1 MVQWAKALKVRLLN
15 NAIPLTLVK
24 VKEENQLYNTVLWL
38 SHVCHGTYVCVSL
51 YTYHIYSYLHVYL
64 HLSIFL
70 DISLQISQEME
81 EVISVVF

>member
-51 YTYHIYSYLHVYL
+51 YTYHIYTNNTFFKLK
-64 HLSIFL
+64 I
-70 DISLQISQEME
+70 I
-81 EVISVVF
+81 